1 MIRKELVRAQLQ
13 AGIPESWITDELV
26 EAVALAIGNQF
37 IQPAHELAEPRH
49 GMALLKYAA
58 KIEENAK

>member
-1 MIRKELVRAQLQ
+1 MIRKEIVRAQLQ

-37 IQPAHELAEPRH
+37 IQPAPELAEPRH

-58 KIEENAK
+58 KITEEK